1 MSIGV
6 SFIVPAFN
14 EAALLGATL
23 EALHQAGRALGEPY
37 EILVV
42 DDASTDLTAELARQ
56 HKARVISVYCRHIAG
71 TRNAGARAAAGEMFI
86 FVDADTIVSAD
97 VTIAAVEAMR
107 AGAAGGGA
115 ALRFDGT
122 IPYFAR
128 VLTPVAVWLLRIF
141 RVAPGCFLFCRRAAF
156 FAVGGF
162 DETFFGAEDVVMSN
176 ALKRYGRFDILRQPV
191 TTSGRK
197 LRTHSAF
204 EILRLLLRL
213 ILLGTDVI
221 KQRQGMELWYG
232 ERRKEGEVTGNHLG
246 RGTHRV
252 AERRRSPGGRTGDPI
267 LGILRSESLPERP
280 TMSIHPLTSARE
292 TDVVAEAKIQLAAAY
307 RLAVLHELDEGIDN
321 HFTVTVPG
329 HDDRYL
335 ILPFGRHWSE
345 ARASEMIVFDES
357 GTTLEGK
364 GTVELSAQCI
374 HAPIH
379 RICGVRVVLHTH
391 QPWALA
397 LNMLKDNHL
406 LPASQTAAFFHGHI
420 AYDDDY
426 SGTADSLA
434 EGERLASVIDGKQIL
449 FMKNHGVIVTG
460 DNMAQAYRR
469 LYKLERV
476 CRTQVLALSTG
487 RPIEV
492 LSEDVVAKVQAPPPN
507 DRHPRAE
514 RDRLYFEAMMRVL
527 DRELP
532 GYAQ

>member
-14 EAALLGATL
+14 EATLLGATL
-23 EALHQAGRALGEPY
+23 EALHRAGAALDESY

-42 DDASTDLTAELARQ
+42 DDASTDPTVEVARGHLAR
-56 HKARVISVYCRHIAG
+56 VLGVNCRHIAG
-71 TRNAGARAAAGEMFI
+71 ARNAGARAAAGEMFI
-86 FVDADTIVSAD
+86 FVDADTIVAPD

-107 AGAAGGGA
+107 AGAVGGGA
-115 ALRFDGT
+115 ALRFDGG
-122 IPYFAR
+122 IPFLAR
-128 VLTPVAVWLLRIF
+128 LVTPLAVWLLRIF
-141 RVAPGCFLFCRRAAF
+141 RVAPGCFLFCSRAAF

-213 ILLGTDVI
+213 IDLGTDVI

-232 ERRKEGEVTGNHLG
+232 ERREEGEVTGNRLG
-246 RGTHRV
+246 RANHRV
-252 AERRRSPGGRTGDPI
+252 SQGRRSPRGKTSDPI

-280 TMSIHPLTSARE
+280 IMSIPPLTSARE
-292 TDVVAEAKIQLAAAY
+292 IDAVAEAKTQLAAAH
-307 RLAVLHELDEGIDN
+307 RLAVLDELEEGIDN

-329 HDDRYL
+329 RDDRYL
-335 ILPFGRHWSE
+335 ILPFGLHWSE
-345 ARASEMIVFDES
+345 ARASDMIVFDES
-357 GTTLEGK
+357 GTTLEGQ

-406 LPASQTAAFFHGHI
+406 LAANQTAAFFHGHI

-434 EGERLASVIDGKQIL
+434 EGERLAGVIGDKQIL
-449 FMKNHGVIVTG
+449 FLKNHGVIVTG

-492 LSEDVVAKVQAPPPN
+492 LSDEVVAKVQSPPEN
-507 DRHPRAE
+507 DRHSRAE
-514 RDRLYFEAMMRVL
+514 RERLYFEAMMRVL

-532 GYAQ
+532 GYAS